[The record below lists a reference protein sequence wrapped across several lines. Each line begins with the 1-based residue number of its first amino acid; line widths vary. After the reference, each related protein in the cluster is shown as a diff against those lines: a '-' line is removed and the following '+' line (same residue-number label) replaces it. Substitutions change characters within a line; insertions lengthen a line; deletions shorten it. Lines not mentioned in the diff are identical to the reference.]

1 MRLCSVKEM
10 CTSDIIGRMERM
22 GIGKDEQDAILKR
35 LIEEG
40 FLNEERYATAFVRD
54 KSRISSWG
62 RVKIRYALR
71 SKGIS
76 DEIIDASLEEVTKD
90 EERDRLHRLLT
101 LKAKSMKMEEPRDK
115 RLAKLVRFAIA
126 RGFDYDSS
134 VRVAKEIIG

>member
-22 GIGKDEQDAILKR
+22 GIGKDEVDAILKR

-40 FLNEERYATAFVRD
+40 FLNEERYARAFVRD

-71 SKGIS
+71 RKGIS
-76 DEIIDASLEEVTKD
+76 DEIISESLEEVTND
-90 EERDRLHRLLT
+90 EESERLRRLLS
-101 LKAKSMKMEEPRDK
+101 LKAKSMKMDEPGDK

-134 VRVAKEIIG
+134 IRVAKEIIG